1 MICTKLNRKKLGNF
15 LTILKKIPTRE
26 NQNRYLYKQY
36 CVFFLFVSREF
47 GPGATFAGRL
57 FCQSVLFIPPRGFS
71 SLLLDVGSSIVQRTT
86 FLKRVFALRPFFRTT
101 LFFPNDMSF
110 INTTADPDDNHL
122 SHDMFFHTTS
132 VLFLRRFTQTT
143 TIPYHILQSSVLFFY
158 FF

>member
-71 SLLLDVGSSIVQRTT
+71 SLLLDVGSCIAYDIFKESFRVKALFPYDIV
-86 FLKRVFALRPFFRTT
+86 FSKR
-101 LFFPNDMSF
+101 
-110 INTTADPDDNHL
+110 HE
-122 SHDMFFHTTS
+122 
-132 VLFLRRFTQTT
+132 
-143 TIPYHILQSSVLFFY
+143 FY
-158 FF
+158 